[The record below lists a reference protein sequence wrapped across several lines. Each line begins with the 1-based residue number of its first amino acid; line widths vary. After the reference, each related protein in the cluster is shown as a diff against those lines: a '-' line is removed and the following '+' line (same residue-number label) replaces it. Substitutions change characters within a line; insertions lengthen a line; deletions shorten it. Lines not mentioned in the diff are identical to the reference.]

1 MVPISHS
8 LFALGLLLLLTVPFG
23 AHVGDRVYP
32 IAYLS
37 DEMLS
42 EIRLNDQSVDEWYE
56 LLGEPTM
63 TLLDFREELEG
74 SALDP
79 SDLDFRIWLAWHD
92 EPARLYVAF
101 VASDDVYKN
110 GHDYSVD
117 DWASSSNF
125 MFNYDSIML
134 AFDGDHSGGTGSADY
149 TTRPSEEEFLDISG
163 QTQRYTAIA
172 HTNGPNLDDFATRYY
187 MGPFAWTTLPPYGE
201 GGGGVAGE
209 APIISV
215 IELWVTPFDH
225 RGTAWDSV
233 EDVVVSDLA
242 AGKIVGFTIAVN
254 DYDPP
259 DDSRML
265 WSPESTS
272 NIDLDTFHTI
282 LSRNADHFFDGILLP
297 TELNEPEVSASIS
310 SDSWGQIKATLEM
323 E

>member
-1 MVPISHS
+1 MNFHPITKLWHP
-8 LFALGLLLLLTVPFG
+8 ALSLLLSFATSAG

-42 EIRLNDQSVDEWYE
+42 EIRLDDQSVDEWYE

-79 SDLDFRIWLAWHD
+79 ADLDFRIWLAWHD

-117 DWASSSNF
+117 WATSSRDN
-125 MFNYDSIML
+125 MYNYDSIML
-134 AFDGDHSGGTGSADY
+134 AFDGDHSGGAGCTGC
-149 TTRPSEEEFLDISG
+149 SEEEWLDLSG
-163 QTQRYTAIA
+163 QTQRYAAIA
-172 HTNGPNLDDFATRYY
+172 HTNGPNLDDFATRFYT
-187 MGPFAWTTLPPYGE
+187 GSFAWTSLPPYGE

-209 APIISV
+209 APTISV
-215 IELWVTPFDH
+215 IELYVTPFDKK
-225 RGTAWDSV
+225 GETWDSL
-233 EDVVVSDLA
+233 EDVVVSDLG
-242 AGKIVGFTIAVN
+242 AGKIIGFTIAVH

-259 DDSRML
+259 DNFWML
-265 WSPESTS
+265 WRPEATS
-272 NIDLDTFHTI
+272 DTDLDTWIDI
-282 LSRNADHFFDGILLP
+282 LGHKADHYFDGILLP
-297 TELNEPEVSASIS
+297 ELDEPKVSAIS
-310 SDSWGQIKATLEM
+310 SDSWGRIKAALEI